1 MSTDNYEVLKYRVE
15 QLENMMKPLI
25 EAFNNLDKKVGLLAQ
40 KIVIATFIVGSVF
53 QGFGVWYSV
62 HGDNKYTEGEKITYH
77 ESRISNRCLHFS
89 TSRFIS
95 PKSSIINKSTCAI
108 FSIIPKNLIE
118 SSTCS
123 WALSSSKSLEAE

>member
-25 EAFNNLDKKVGLLAQ
+25 ESFNNLDKKVGLLAQ

-62 HGDNKYTEGEKITYH
+62 NGDKKYKEEEKVTYYDSITSNSEKI
-77 ESRISNRCLHFS
+77 
-89 TSRFIS
+89 
-95 PKSSIINKSTCAI
+95 
-108 FSIIPKNLIE
+108 KNLQ
-118 SSTCS
+118 
-123 WALSSSKSLEAE
+123 AELDRLMKAEGVKK

>member
-62 HGDNKYTEGEKITYH
+62 NGDNKYKEEEKTYYY
-77 ESRISNRCLHFS
+77 ESRISNSER
-89 TSRFIS
+89 I
-95 PKSSIINKSTCAI
+95 
-108 FSIIPKNLIE
+108 
-118 SSTCS
+118 
-123 WALSSSKSLEAE
+123 KSLQAEIDRLMKVEGAKK

>member
-62 HGDNKYTEGEKITYH
+62 NGDNKYKEEEKISYY
-77 ESRISNRCLHFS
+77 ESRISNSER
-89 TSRFIS
+89 I
-95 PKSSIINKSTCAI
+95 
-108 FSIIPKNLIE
+108 
-118 SSTCS
+118 
-123 WALSSSKSLEAE
+123 KSLQAEIDRLMKVEGEKK

>member
-25 EAFNNLDKKVGLLAQ
+25 EAFNNLDKKVGLLSQ

-62 HGDNKYTEGEKITYH
+62 HGDKKYTEGEKITYY
-77 ESRISNRCLHFS
+77 ESRISNSER
-89 TSRFIS
+89 I
-95 PKSSIINKSTCAI
+95 
-108 FSIIPKNLIE
+108 
-118 SSTCS
+118 
-123 WALSSSKSLEAE
+123 KSLQAEIDRLMKVEGAKK

>member
-62 HGDNKYTEGEKITYH
+62 HGDKKYTEEEKTTYY
-77 ESRISNRCLHFS
+77 ESRISNSER
-89 TSRFIS
+89 I
-95 PKSSIINKSTCAI
+95 
-108 FSIIPKNLIE
+108 
-118 SSTCS
+118 
-123 WALSSSKSLEAE
+123 KSLQAEIDRLMKAEGTKK